1 MMPTRRMVLATAAL
15 AAPGIARAQG
25 FPDRPVRL
33 LVPFPPGG
41 NVDFTAR
48 LLAPALS
55 AALGQPVVVDNRA
68 GAGGIVGTEAVAR
81 ARPDGTLVLL
91 GSSGPLS
98 LFPVAMQTLPYDPL
112 RDFAP
117 IGISYRVPIVLMV
130 GRQVP
135 ARTLAEFVALAKA
148 TAGGLSAGTAG
159 IGSGAH
165 LAIEMF
171 NAGTGAGIVHVP
183 YRGTGPAQSD
193 LIAGTIPVMFDQLS
207 SALPLQVDGR
217 ARILGI
223 ASAARS
229 PLLPDVPTLREA
241 GMVEPELSTTLGLL
255 APAGTPEPIIGRWRD
270 ALVAAMTDATVRD
283 RLVGLGA
290 EIPPAAQI
298 TPARYAA
305 VIREEMETNR
315 RAVQLGNIRLE

>member
-183 YRGTGPAQSD
+183 YRGTGPALTD

>member
-1 MMPTRRMVLATAAL
+1 MMPTRRLVLAATL
-15 AAPGIARAQG
+15 AAPAIAHAQG
-25 FPDRPVRL
+25 FPDRPVRV

-48 LLAPALS
+48 LLAPALQ
-55 AALGQPVVVDNRA
+55 AALGQPVIVENRG

-91 GSSGPLS
+91 GSTGPLS
-98 LFPVAMQTLPYDPL
+98 LFPVAMASLPYDSL
-112 RDFAP
+112 RDLAP
-117 IGISYRVPIVLMV
+117 IGIAYRVPIVLMV
-130 GRQVP
+130 GRHMAV
-135 ARTLAEFVALAKA
+135 RDLADFVAQAKA
-148 TAGGLSAGTAG
+148 RPGALSAGSAG

-171 NAGTGAGIVHVP
+171 NAATGAGIVHVP
-183 YRGTGPAQSD
+183 YRGTGPAHSD
-193 LIAGTIPVMFDQLS
+193 LIAGTIPVVFDQLS
-207 SALPLQVDGR
+207 SALPLQADGR
-217 ARILGI
+217 ARILAI

-241 GMVEPELSTTLGLL
+241 GIVEPELSTTLGLL

-270 ALVAAMTDATVRD
+270 ALVAAMGDATIRQ
-283 RLVGLGA
+283 RLLGLGA

-305 VIREEMETNR
+305 VIREEIETNR

>member
-1 MMPTRRMVLATAAL
+1 MMPTRRMVLATAL
-15 AAPGIARAQG
+15 AAPTVARAQG

-33 LVPFPPGG
+33 MVPFPPGG

-55 AALGQPVVVDNRA
+55 ASLGQPVVVENRG

-81 ARPDGTLVLL
+81 SRPDGTLVLL
-91 GSSGPLS
+91 GSTGPMS
-98 LFPVAMQTLPYDPL
+98 LFPVAMQTLPYDTL

-117 IGISYRVPIVLMV
+117 IGIAYRVPIVLMV

-148 TAGGLSAGTAG
+148 TAGGLSAGSAG

-171 NAGTGAGIVHVP
+171 NAGSGAGIVHVP
-183 YRGTGPAQSD
+183 YRGTGPAHSD
-193 LIAGTIPVMFDQLS
+193 LIAGTIPVVFDQLS
-207 SALPLQVDGR
+207 SALPLQADGR
-217 ARILGI
+217 ARILAI

-241 GMVEPELSTTLGLL
+241 GLVEPELSTTLGLL
-255 APAGTPEPIIGRWRD
+255 APANTPEAIIGKWRD
-270 ALVAAMTDATVRD
+270 ALVAAMADATLRE
-283 RLVGLGA
+283 RLVTLGA
-290 EIPPAAQI
+290 EIPPAAEI

>member
-1 MMPTRRMVLATAAL
+1 MMPTRRLVLAAAL
-15 AAPGIARAQG
+15 AAPAVAQAQG

-48 LLAPALS
+48 LIGPALS
-55 AALGQPVVVDNRA
+55 ASLGQPVVIENRG
-68 GAGGIVGTEAVAR
+68 GAGGIVGSEAVAR

-98 LFPVAMQTLPYDPL
+98 LFPVAMQTLPFDPL

-117 IGISYRVPIVLMV
+117 IGIAYRVPIVLMV
-130 GRQVP
+130 GREVP

-148 TAGGLSAGTAG
+148 TPGGLSAGTAG

-193 LIAGTIPVMFDQLS
+193 LIAGTIPLIFDQLS
-207 SALPLQVDGR
+207 SALPLHADGR
-217 ARILGI
+217 GRILGI

-241 GMVEPELSTTLGLL
+241 GLVEPELTTTLGLL

-270 ALVAAMTDATVRD
+270 ALVAAMGDAAVRE
-283 RLVGLGA
+283 RLLSLGA
-290 EIPPAAQI
+290 DIPPAADI